1 MQPETPAAAQSRLVF
16 WLSCVIS
23 AVPVLMLTM
32 SAVMKIT
39 KPPEVMEGFEHLGW
53 DETLA
58 LPLAITELACTV
70 LYVIPQTAVLGALLL
85 TGYLGGAIAT
95 HVRIH
100 EQFIMPVAFGVLV
113 WLGLYL
119 RDARLRAILPTR
131 K

>member
-1 MQPETPAAAQSRLVF
+1 MQSETLTAPQSRLAF
-16 WLSCVIS
+16 WMGWVIS

-32 SAVMKIT
+32 SAIMKIT

-58 LPLAITELACTV
+58 LPLAVTELACTI
-70 LYVIPQTAVLGALLL
+70 LYVIPQTAILGAVLL

-95 HVRIH
+95 HARIH
-100 EQFIMPVAFGVLV
+100 EQFIMPAAFGILV
-113 WLGLYL
+113 WLGIYL
-119 RDARLRAILPTR
+119 RDPRLRAILPIR